1 MRACGRSSGS
11 CWSRRRTGN
20 ARTTD
25 ALWWP
30 CLPQSARGSRPRFRP
45 DPGIGNHCSETHAGG
60 SRSDK
65 AGSRHRRRY
74 RMLKEGFGRVV
85 ESGVFVWPWTE
96 SQGLLV
102 IRGAAGGGGGGG
114 GAFCIEGLNL
124 YGAGG
129 GGGGGGGEATSVKCG
144 NARYLAEGG
153 TGGDGGGGGG
163 LHEGKPVEGTHGKGC
178 HYGDGG
184 EGGRGAA
191 APPVEGRL
199 ASNGGNGGKGFPG
212 ETKIVELAN
221 LSVGHHFEIKIG
233 KGGGGGGGGKGYE
246 TGDPGDDGT
255 DGFVLF
261 VPVHADNGEK

>member
-11 CWSRRRTGN
+11 CWSRRRTGS

-45 DPGIGNHCSETHAGG
+45 DPGVGNHCSETLTGG

-65 AGSRHRRRY
+65 VGSWYWRRY

-85 ESGVFVWPWTE
+85 ESGVFVWPWTA

-102 IRGAAGGGGGGG
+102 ICGAAGGGGGGG
-114 GAFCIEGLNL
+114 GAFCIEGLTI

-129 GGGGGGGEATSVKCG
+129 GDGGGGGDATSVTRS
-144 NARYLAEGG
+144 NAHYQAAGG
-153 TGGDGGGGGG
+153 SGGDGGGGGG

-184 EGGRGAA
+184 DGGRGAVT
-191 APPVEGRL
+191 PPAEGRF
-199 ASNGGNGGKGFPG
+199 ASNGGNGGRGFPG
-212 ETKIVELAN
+212 ETQIVELAD
-221 LSVGHHFEIKIG
+221 LSVGDRFDVKIG
-233 KGGGGGGGGKGYE
+233 KGGSGGGGGKGYE
-246 TGDPGDDGT
+246 KGDPGVVGA
-255 DGFVLF
+255 DGFALF
-261 VPVHADNGEK
+261 VPVLADYGEE